1 MKVLVTGA
9 SGFIGAQLVPV
20 LAQAG
25 HEVVA
30 LVRDAARAPDDAS
43 ISVVDLSRPLEDHAL
58 EPVDTI
64 VHLAQANVPLPA
76 GARELMRVNT
86 FGTAE
91 LLEWGRRSGA
101 RRFVFASSGSIF
113 GLGDGVVDER
123 TIRRTDDLYGVSK
136 EAAERLVQ
144 SYARWYEGTAV
155 LRPFAPYGPTQ
166 TGRVI
171 PNLIRRV
178 RNGEP
183 VTLNRGGSPRMTP
196 LYVDDVVR
204 AVTAALEFEGDAVI
218 HLAGD
223 EPVSIRELAV
233 SIGEVLG
240 REPVF
245 DERDTVVGDLVSDN
259 ARMHELLGHRGLV
272 PLADGLRAT
281 ALAGAPA

>member
-1 MKVLVTGA
+1 V
-9 SGFIGAQLVPV
+9 
-20 LAQAG
+20 
-25 HEVVA
+25 
-30 LVRDAARAPDDAS
+30 
-43 ISVVDLSRPLEDHAL
+43 
-58 EPVDTI
+58 
-64 VHLAQANVPLPA
+64 
-76 GARELMRVNT
+76 
-86 FGTAE
+86 
-91 LLEWGRRSGA
+91 
-101 RRFVFASSGSIF
+101 
-113 GLGDGVVDER
+113 
-123 TIRRTDDLYGVSK
+123 
-136 EAAERLVQ
+136 AERLVQ

-204 AVTAALEFEGDAVI
+204 AVTAALELEGDAVI

-245 DERDTVVGDLVSDN
+245 DECDTVVGDLVSDN